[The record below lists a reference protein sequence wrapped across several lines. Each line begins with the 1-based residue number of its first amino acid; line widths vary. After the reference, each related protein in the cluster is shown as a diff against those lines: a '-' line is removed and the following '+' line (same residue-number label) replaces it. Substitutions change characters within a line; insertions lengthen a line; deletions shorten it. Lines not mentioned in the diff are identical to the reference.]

1 MINTKDYVL
10 EINDL
15 TKIFTDAAQ
24 PDIILKNVNLN
35 VERNDF
41 LCILGPSGCG
51 KTTLLR
57 CIAGFESYDGIINVN
72 GEKRVDPGIDRVMVF
87 QDFNQLFPWKTVEQN
102 IQYSL
107 KLKGIHDKKL
117 RRQITENSL
126 TKVKLGGYEK
136 YYPYQLS
143 GGMKQRVDI
152 AKALAIQPEIILMDE
167 PFAALDAMTRSELQE
182 ELLRISE
189 DEKCT
194 IIFITHNID
203 EAIILGTRILV
214 LAKEG
219 KIVADERNYIE
230 RPISPISDGYGR
242 MWTHLHEALYQ
253 K

>member
-1 MINTKDYVL
+1 
-10 EINDL
+10 
-15 TKIFTDAAQ
+15 
-24 PDIILKNVNLN
+24 
-35 VERNDF
+35 
-41 LCILGPSGCG
+41 
-51 KTTLLR
+51 
-57 CIAGFESYDGIINVN
+57 
-72 GEKRVDPGIDRVMVF
+72 
-87 QDFNQLFPWKTVEQN
+87 
-102 IQYSL
+102 
-107 KLKGIHDKKL
+107 
-117 RRQITENSL
+117 
-126 TKVKLGGYEK
+126 
-136 YYPYQLS
+136 
-143 GGMKQRVDI
+143 
-152 AKALAIQPEIILMDE
+152 MDE

>member
-102 IQYSL
+102 I
-107 KLKGIHDKKL
+107 H
-117 RRQITENSL
+117 L
-126 TKVKLGGYEK
+126 TIK
-136 YYPYQLS
+136 
-143 GGMKQRVDI
+143 R
-152 AKALAIQPEIILMDE
+152 
-167 PFAALDAMTRSELQE
+167 
-182 ELLRISE
+182 
-189 DEKCT
+189 
-194 IIFITHNID
+194 
-203 EAIILGTRILV
+203 
-214 LAKEG
+214 
-219 KIVADERNYIE
+219 
-230 RPISPISDGYGR
+230 
-242 MWTHLHEALYQ
+242 
-253 K
+253 